1 MLAVEVNFTDDRDK
15 HLLNEHSIPDS
26 PTKYRPHLYPLSL
39 GLLLQLF
46 DECVCLK
53 NTFFFYRD
61 FSVPTNI
68 HEKVQAFENS
78 YESKPVQYVYDQIT
92 ENLFS

>member
-1 MLAVEVNFTDDRDK
+1 MEVNFTDNKDK

-26 PTKYRPHLYPLSL
+26 PTRYRLHLYLLFYS
-39 GLLLQLF
+39 LLLQLF
-46 DECVCLK
+46 NACICLI
-53 NTFFFYRD
+53 NYSFYRD

-78 YESKPVQYVYDQIT
+78 YESKPVQHVYDQIT